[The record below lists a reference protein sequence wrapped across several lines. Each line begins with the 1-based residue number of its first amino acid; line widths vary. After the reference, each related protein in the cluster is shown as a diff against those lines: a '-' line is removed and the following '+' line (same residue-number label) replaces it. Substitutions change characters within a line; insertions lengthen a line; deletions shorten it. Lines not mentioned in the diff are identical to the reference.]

1 MGVVLDVYGWMKNDG
16 RGLGVVLDDYGWMK
30 NDGRGRRKIDEGRE
44 REIKITK
51 TKIVLSID

>member
-1 MGVVLDVYGWMKNDG
+1 MGVVLDV
-16 RGLGVVLDDYGWMK
+16 YGWMK